1 METDPGVV
9 LGFTKVTNDKQSRS
23 SRGKKSVVGGDAVE
37 GQKLVGTVV
46 RLRAPCNPSRILV
59 SKCSWTHV
67 GLSRLKREIVTPWD
81 RQNLFRRTR
90 AWCMGWTVNPW
101 LAGIVTQMRSQV
113 LE

>member
-46 RLRAPCNPSRILV
+46 RPRAPCNPLQRVRALCSV
-59 SKCSWTHV
+59 ESKQ
-67 GLSRLKREIVTPWD
+67 GA
-81 RQNLFRRTR
+81 RT
-90 AWCMGWTVNPW
+90 
-101 LAGIVTQMRSQV
+101 
-113 LE
+113 